1 MRIYCLFEQ
10 SNTFRDIWRGLGYQA
25 DSYDIE
31 GNPSVKMDL
40 FKEIND
46 CFENKRKTIFDD
58 MTADDYV
65 LAFFPCTF
73 FETQNQLFFEGTAYQ
88 LKNKSEAEKLEI
100 ARERERMR
108 SEFYQVCSRLFEIA
122 YKRNLRLILENPYT
136 FNYLLKTL
144 PIKPKLIIQ
153 DRTKYG
159 DFFKKPTM
167 FYFIN
172 CEPNLFVAEYSGTK
186 PTKTIKGTNYGI
198 ERSLISKEFARIFV
212 EEFIIK

>member
-10 SNTFRDIWRGLGYQA
+10 SNTFRDIWRDLGYQA

-31 GNPSVKMDL
+31 GNPSYKIDL

-58 MTADDYV
+58 MAVEDYV

-100 ARERERMR
+100 ARERKNE
-108 SEFYQVCSRLFEIA
+108 
-122 YKRNLRLILENPYT
+122 KRIL
-136 FNYLLKTL
+136 
-144 PIKPKLIIQ
+144 
-153 DRTKYG
+153 
-159 DFFKKPTM
+159 
-167 FYFIN
+167 
-172 CEPNLFVAEYSGTK
+172 PNLFVAEYSGTK

-198 ERSLISKEFARIFV
+198 ERSLISKEFARIFI

>member
-100 ARERERMR
+100 ARERER
-108 SEFYQVCSRLFEIA
+108 ENE
-122 YKRNLRLILENPYT
+122 KRILSSLQQAIRNSLQAQSKINLR
-136 FNYLLKTL
+136 
-144 PIKPKLIIQ
+144 
-153 DRTKYG
+153 
-159 DFFKKPTM
+159 
-167 FYFIN
+167 
-172 CEPNLFVAEYSGTK
+172 EPLHV
-186 PTKTIKGTNYGI
+186 
-198 ERSLISKEFARIFV
+198 
-212 EEFIIK
+212 